1 MTLRL
6 ILAMSVVLVAGV
18 ARAQDEHQTQSRQL
32 TMTVTSR
39 GGAGTDPSTAQG
51 TGLQYVSMDF
61 QDANLKDVL
70 KVFSQQT
77 GINVIAGEEIA
88 TKTVTLYLE
97 EVTAL
102 DALDQILSA
111 AGLVY
116 ERAPGSQIY
125 VVKPKPSAEAPK
137 TVLETRVYRLRFA
150 RVSTSRLA
158 KAVEALGSV
167 TPFEAQQLT
176 AIGLTGTAGG
186 VSTSRTGG
194 TGASGTSGTTSGTGG
209 GTSAP
214 EIGIDRVIARLL
226 TDEGRVIVD
235 ERTNSLV
242 VTDVPDNFLRIEAI
256 LKALDVQTAQILI
269 EAELLETTLTKL
281 KDLGVEWGTGS
292 SGTILTVSPA
302 QRATK
307 FPFFNL
313 EDKQT
318 FLTRPSAPAFTTG
331 GQIVSGV
338 IDASQI
344 NMVLQALEKD
354 SDTKILARPKV
365 LTLDNESA
373 VIRLTSQQAVA
384 IQSITVSE
392 SGNILK
398 TPERMTTGVI
408 LVVTPQINED
418 GYVTM
423 LVEPSVIKTVA
434 SAIASDVV
442 DPKARSARALVRIR
456 HGETL
461 VLGGLIDRSESQTL
475 RRVPILSGIPL
486 VGEAFKNKQIDDTAS
501 ELIVFV
507 TPRILSEAPGTRV
520 AAAGLAPAAGR
531 EQERRSSRQ
540 ELIEQT
546 LNRLEH
552 PPL

>member
-1 MTLRL
+1 MMRNPWWHLT
-6 ILAMSVVLVAGV
+6 LAMSVVLVSGV
-18 ARAQDEHQTQSRQL
+18 VRAQDESQTKSRQL
-32 TMTVTSR
+32 TMTVTSKGR
-39 GGAGTDPSTAQG
+39 AGTDPG
-51 TGLQYVSMDF
+51 YVSMDF

-77 GINVIAGEEIA
+77 GLNVIAGEEIA
-88 TKTVTLYLE
+88 DKTVTLYLE

-125 VVKPKPSAEAPK
+125 IVKSQPPPAAPK

-167 TPFEAQQLT
+167 TPFEAQKLT
-176 AIGLTGTAGG
+176 AIGLTATGG
-186 VSTSRTGG
+186 SATTGSTGG
-194 TGASGTSGTTSGTGG
+194 TSASGTGG
-209 GTSAP
+209 TASGTGGATAQ
-214 EIGIDRVIARLL
+214 EIGIDKVIEKLL
-226 TDEGRVIVD
+226 TDKGRVIVD
-235 ERTNSLV
+235 GRTNSLV
-242 VTDVPDNFLRIEAI
+242 VTDVPDNFLRVEAV
-256 LKALDVQTAQILI
+256 LKALDIRTAQILI
-269 EAELLETTLTKL
+269 ETELLETTLTKL

-331 GQIVSGV
+331 GQITSGV

-384 IQSITVSE
+384 IQSVTVSE
-392 SGNILK
+392 SGNILQ

-408 LVVTPQINED
+408 LVVTPQVNED

-423 LVEPSVIKTVA
+423 LVEPSVIKTVT
-434 SAIASDVV
+434 SAIASDIV

-456 HGETL
+456 RGETL

-531 EQERRSSRQ
+531 EQERQSSRQ
-540 ELIEQT
+540 DLIEQT
-546 LNRLEH
+546 LNRLE
-552 PPL
+552 PPSL